1 MNCGEIAVAIIKV
14 KDNNP
19 AAAIQE
25 LLRSMLDKGLVS
37 AVLVPQE
44 ITSGKT
50 VVQTLVRDPAK
61 LGAVNPL
68 APVFGVNSARIV
80 AKMCIGQMVRAPADV
95 DEVQEPEQEQEQQAD
110 SPDAEDKASAQE
122 EGQAPEPGQDDSEQQ
137 NPVEAPSASEQQP
150 AEGDGQSRPAP
161 IALVLRPCEIRA
173 LVELVKLK
181 QASMDPFLV
190 IGVDCWG
197 TYSVKEYAA
206 KVSQGSG
213 GSSVTADFLKQ
224 VTAGNLP
231 EEVRG
236 ACRIC
241 QYPAPTYADVSI
253 QLIGDDINQQIHV
266 QAQSEKGKELFAALG
281 LEDTPESGER
291 EKALAKLKDD
301 KKQLAGK
308 DQVDFLEMISS
319 LCINCHNCRA
329 VCPICYCKQCVF
341 EGEVF
346 KYPLEK
352 YLNLSGKKGFL
363 CMPPD
368 KLLFHLTRMSHV
380 ATSCVACG
388 QCEAACPNGIPLGQ
402 IYHKIS
408 TATQEALGYEAG
420 RSLDDEL
427 PLTTFREDEL
437 SVVEN

>member
-1 MNCGEIAVAIIKV
+1 MAIIEV

-19 AAAIQE
+19 VAAIQE
-25 LLRSMLDKGLVS
+25 LLRSMLEEGLVS

-44 ITSGKT
+44 IPSKKT
-50 VVQTLVRDPAK
+50 VVQTLLRDPAK
-61 LGAVNPL
+61 LDAVNPL

-80 AKMCIGQMVRAPADV
+80 AKMCIAQMADLSGASAV
-95 DEVQEPEQEQEQQAD
+95 AEQPEQEQ
-110 SPDAEDKASAQE
+110 DKQ
-122 EGQAPEPGQDDSEQQ
+122 PEPAATENQASEQKEEQ
-137 NPVEAPSASEQQP
+137 TVGAEENNPEEQTPAEAQSANEQQP
-150 AEGDGQSRPAP
+150 AVTRGQSNPAP

-173 LVELVKLK
+173 LVELVKLQ
-181 QASMDPFLV
+181 QAIIDPFLV

-197 TYSVKEYAA
+197 TYSVEEYAA
-206 KVSQGSG
+206 KVNQDSQA
-213 GSSVTADFLKQ
+213 SSVTADFLKQ

-236 ACRIC
+236 ACRVC
-241 QYPAPTYADVSI
+241 QYPAPTYADVAI
-253 QLIGDDINQQIHV
+253 QLIGDDINQRIHV

-291 EKALAKLKDD
+291 EKTIAKLKDD
-301 KKQLAGK
+301 KKQLAEQ
-308 DQVDFLEMISS
+308 DRVDFLETISS

-341 EGEVF
+341 DGQVF
-346 KYPLEK
+346 EYPLEK
-352 YLNLSGKKGFL
+352 YLNWSGKKGVL
-363 CMPPD
+363 PMPPD

-388 QCEAACPNGIPLGQ
+388 QCEAACPNGIPLGR
-402 IYHKIS
+402 IYQKIS
-408 TATQEALGYEAG
+408 AAAQEALGYEAG
-420 RSLDDEL
+420 RSLDEEL